1 MHRRQEIM
9 EMDVDEI
16 EEEII
21 RMKEAIEDNL

>member
-1 MHRRQEIM
+1 M

-21 RMKEAIEDNL
+21 RMKEAIEDSRGELNKRG